1 MYPSPQFPSYKNYG
15 RQFGLSLTQLY
26 LKVFNERYAR
36 ALSIDSISSLVARAF
51 SFAFA
56 FDDHN
61 FVQVGEVSFNL
72 FLRFS
77 FLSSSAEALAF
88 GHRFHISSFLSFSHI
103 KYTFKLLRSWVS
115 SEIPFLAWL
124 VG

>member
-1 MYPSPQFPSYKNYG
+1 LEKTLSP
-15 RQFGLSLTQLY
+15 
-26 LKVFNERYAR
+26 
-36 ALSIDSISSLVARAF
+36 F

-77 FLSSSAEALAF
+77 FLSSSAEALTF
-88 GHRFHISSFLSFSHI
+88 GHKFHISSFLPSSHI
-103 KYTFKLLRSWVS
+103 KFTLKLFQSVVS
-115 SEIPFLAWL
+115 SEIPFFCL
-124 VG
+124 VGWIEFPLCSKYDLVLDALL